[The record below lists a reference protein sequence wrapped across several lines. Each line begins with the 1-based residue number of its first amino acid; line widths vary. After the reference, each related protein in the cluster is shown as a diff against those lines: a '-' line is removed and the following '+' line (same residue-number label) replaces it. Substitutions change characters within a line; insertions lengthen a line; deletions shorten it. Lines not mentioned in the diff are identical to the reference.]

1 MKSSRILH
9 LPATVSD
16 GALGQRDYQQF
27 SWRRNWTMHRYDQ
40 DWIEERKVTMKRDLG
55 EMFVSSAIEFH
66 PCTCHVTG
74 TIESLLNGS
83 GWNLHQIPRRIER
96 PPYRK
101 AKDIAT

>member
-66 PCTCHVTG
+66 PMYLSRDRNNR
-74 TIESLLNGS
+74 IIIKRKRMESSPNS
-83 GWNLHQIPRRIER
+83 P
-96 PPYRK
+96 
-101 AKDIAT
+101 